1 MSMKM
6 KLASA
11 LMIAVG
17 VGMAGAASAAGGA
30 DTPASVAE
38 DDAKKDFG
46 CGKKGQKQCP
56 MQGWMKTV
64 MQTAVNSG
72 DAAKI
77 TKALEY
83 IAAKPPPGMPNWVK
97 ITNDGIEKAKKGD
110 IDGAKTSCK
119 ACHDAYKAEYK
130 AKHRDLPF

>member
-1 MSMKM
+1 MSLKM

-30 DTPASVAE
+30 DAPTTVAE
-38 DDAKKDFG
+38 GDAKDFG
-46 CGKKGQKQCP
+46 CGKKGQKPCP

-64 MQTAVNSG
+64 MQTAMNSG

-97 ITNDGIEKAKKGD
+97 ITKDGIEKAKKGD
-110 IDGAKTSCK
+110 IDGAKESCK
-119 ACHDAYKAEYK
+119 VCHDAYKSEYK
-130 AKHRDLPF
+130 AKLRDLPF